1 LDRRYN
7 QAHKE
12 MNNIIIF
19 DGDCPF
25 CNKTIMYLAKLDN
38 SDSFHFIS
46 NQSTIGKKLI
56 KEFKLEKLYSETII
70 TIIDNKCFFKS
81 NAIIKFFK
89 HIDKFEILRIIHKVI
104 PIKLSDFVYSL
115 ISKNRKNIISN
126 CEIPKSHI
134 KSKFIIK

>member
-1 LDRRYN
+1 
-7 QAHKE
+7 

-25 CNKTIMYLAKLDN
+25 CNKTIMFLAKLDN
-38 SDSFHFIS
+38 SDSFSFIS

-56 KEFKLEKLYSETII
+56 KEFKLKNLFSETII

-81 NAIIKFFK
+81 NAIFKFFK
-89 HIDKFEILRIIHKVI
+89 NINKFKVLQIIHKVI
-104 PIKLSDFVYSL
+104 PIKLSDFIYSL
-115 ISKNRKNIISN
+115 ISKNRKKIISN